1 MKLEERKQNSF
12 IQKSIFLL
20 IIMTLWICLGTG
32 FTVNAAQREDTKL
45 LKIYD
50 GKSIEASQIQF
61 KAEVA
66 TPDSNRIDIYR
77 SEKPVSQGGKLEK
90 LETFSPEDELD
101 FNVYFN
107 ISKEGEEITNYSILI
122 NNPKVNMHKVKALL
136 IHNYIIDE
144 AYPSI
149 GIMDKPV
156 ELLKDNNNKIEL
168 KGKIQTSENISNV
181 KYKLYI
187 EYTTDDGKENKI
199 YYDVKRG

>member
-1 MKLEERKQNSF
+1 MKKLVV
-12 IQKSIFLL
+12 L
-20 IIMTLWICLGTG
+20 IIPILLLTACTS
-32 FTVNAAQREDTKL
+32 NEED
-45 LKIYD
+45 KIAYLEY
-50 GKSIEASQIQF
+50 KNE
-61 KAEVA
+61 
-66 TPDSNRIDIYR
+66 
-77 SEKPVSQGGKLEK
+77 LEK
-90 LETFSPEDELD
+90 QETFSPEDELD

-187 EYTTDDGKENKI
+187 EYTTDDGKENLHNAISGHVRGCHLSHGQAKDP
-199 YYDVKRG
+199 YYRHGWNHRRCQRVCHQLCL

>member
-1 MKLEERKQNSF
+1 MKKLVV
-12 IQKSIFLL
+12 L
-20 IIMTLWICLGTG
+20 IIPILLLTACTS
-32 FTVNAAQREDTKL
+32 NEED
-45 LKIYD
+45 KIAYLEY
-50 GKSIEASQIQF
+50 KNE
-61 KAEVA
+61 
-66 TPDSNRIDIYR
+66 
-77 SEKPVSQGGKLEK
+77 LEK
-90 LETFSPEDELD
+90 QETFSPEDELD

-199 YYDVKRG
+199 IIPSLSLSSSVSITSIFSYIYKLFNKLVITLNSIILVPFDKK

>member
-1 MKLEERKQNSF
+1 MKK
-12 IQKSIFLL
+12 IVVL
-20 IIMTLWICLGTG
+20 IIPILLLTACTS
-32 FTVNAAQREDTKL
+32 NEED
-45 LKIYD
+45 KIAYLEY
-50 GKSIEASQIQF
+50 KNE
-61 KAEVA
+61 
-66 TPDSNRIDIYR
+66 
-77 SEKPVSQGGKLEK
+77 LEK
-90 LETFSPEDELD
+90 QETFSPEDELD

-149 GIMDKPV
+149 GIMDEPV

>member
-1 MKLEERKQNSF
+1 MKKLVV
-12 IQKSIFLL
+12 L
-20 IIMTLWICLGTG
+20 IIPILLLTACTS
-32 FTVNAAQREDTKL
+32 NEED
-45 LKIYD
+45 KIAYLEY
-50 GKSIEASQIQF
+50 KNE
-61 KAEVA
+61 
-66 TPDSNRIDIYR
+66 
-77 SEKPVSQGGKLEK
+77 LEK
-90 LETFSPEDELD
+90 QETFSPEDELD

-122 NNPKVNMHKVKALL
+122 N
-136 IHNYIIDE
+136 NYIIDE

-168 KGKIQTSENISNV
+168 KGKIQTSEDISNV

>member
-1 MKLEERKQNSF
+1 MKKLVV
-12 IQKSIFLL
+12 L
-20 IIMTLWICLGTG
+20 IIPILLLTACTS
-32 FTVNAAQREDTKL
+32 NEED
-45 LKIYD
+45 KIAYLEY
-50 GKSIEASQIQF
+50 KNE
-61 KAEVA
+61 
-66 TPDSNRIDIYR
+66 
-77 SEKPVSQGGKLEK
+77 LEK
-90 LETFSPEDELD
+90 QETFSPEDELD

-107 ISKEGEEITNYSILI
+107 ISKEGEEITNS
-122 NNPKVNMHKVKALL
+122 KVNMHKVKALL

>member
-1 MKLEERKQNSF
+1 MKKLVV
-12 IQKSIFLL
+12 L
-20 IIMTLWICLGTG
+20 IIPILLLTACTS
-32 FTVNAAQREDTKL
+32 NEED
-45 LKIYD
+45 KIAYLEY
-50 GKSIEASQIQF
+50 KNE
-61 KAEVA
+61 
-66 TPDSNRIDIYR
+66 
-77 SEKPVSQGGKLEK
+77 LEK
-90 LETFSPEDELD
+90 QETFSPEDELD

-107 ISKEGEEITNYSILI
+107 ISKEVEEITNYSILI

-187 EYTTDDGKENKI
+187 EYTTDVSNKDYAKAETLEPVNI
-199 YYDVKRG
+199 NDFREDYGYLLSRHYDKPKAKKKHWYIFKG

>member
-1 MKLEERKQNSF
+1 MKKLVV
-12 IQKSIFLL
+12 L
-20 IIMTLWICLGTG
+20 IIPILLLTACTS
-32 FTVNAAQREDTKL
+32 NEED
-45 LKIYD
+45 KIAYLEY
-50 GKSIEASQIQF
+50 K
-61 KAEVA
+61 
-66 TPDSNRIDIYR
+66 N
-77 SEKPVSQGGKLEK
+77 KLEK
-90 LETFSPEDELD
+90 QETFSPEDELD

-122 NNPKVNMHKVKALL
+122 N
-136 IHNYIIDE
+136 NYIIDE

>member
-1 MKLEERKQNSF
+1 MKKLVV
-12 IQKSIFLL
+12 L
-20 IIMTLWICLGTG
+20 IIPILLLTACTS
-32 FTVNAAQREDTKL
+32 NEED
-45 LKIYD
+45 KISYLEY
-50 GKSIEASQIQF
+50 KNE
-61 KAEVA
+61 
-66 TPDSNRIDIYR
+66 
-77 SEKPVSQGGKLEK
+77 LEK
-90 LETFSPEDELD
+90 QETFSPEDELD

-149 GIMDKPV
+149 GIMDEPV

-168 KGKIQTSENISNV
+168 KGKIQTSEDISNV

>member
-1 MKLEERKQNSF
+1 MKKLVV
-12 IQKSIFLL
+12 L
-20 IIMTLWICLGTG
+20 IIPILLLTACTS
-32 FTVNAAQREDTKL
+32 NEED
-45 LKIYD
+45 KIAYLEY
-50 GKSIEASQIQF
+50 KNE
-61 KAEVA
+61 
-66 TPDSNRIDIYR
+66 
-77 SEKPVSQGGKLEK
+77 LEK
-90 LETFSPEDELD
+90 QETFSPEDELD

-168 KGKIQTSENISNV
+168 KYNTENEAELIHSVIMASLDFKEDDEIEKNV
-181 KYKLYI
+181 SCSY
-187 EYTTDDGKENKI
+187 EYDTIDKFNTF
-199 YYDVKRG
+199 

>member
-1 MKLEERKQNSF
+1 MADSSIQEEKKKILNELRTLEERKQVILSS
-12 IQKSIFLL
+12 Q
-20 IIMTLWICLGTG
+20 
-32 FTVNAAQREDTKL
+32 
-45 LKIYD
+45 LKVLDKRIEKKTEIYN
-50 GKSIEASQIQF
+50 KYKNE
-61 KAEVA
+61 
-66 TPDSNRIDIYR
+66 
-77 SEKPVSQGGKLEK
+77 LEK
-90 LETFSPEDELD
+90 QETFSPEDELD

>member
-1 MKLEERKQNSF
+1 
-12 IQKSIFLL
+12 
-20 IIMTLWICLGTG
+20 
-32 FTVNAAQREDTKL
+32 
-45 LKIYD
+45 
-50 GKSIEASQIQF
+50 
-61 KAEVA
+61 
-66 TPDSNRIDIYR
+66 
-77 SEKPVSQGGKLEK
+77 
-90 LETFSPEDELD
+90 
-101 FNVYFN
+101 
-107 ISKEGEEITNYSILI
+107 
-122 NNPKVNMHKVKALL
+122 MHKVKALL

-149 GIMDKPV
+149 GIMDKSV